1 MKRNIKMKRLSLTKD
16 NNSNYTSDDDEEDN
30 DEIYESCIS
39 SNHLPTAT
47 IHYGAEYSGSG
58 SGGNTDAEG
67 NGTINQCET
76 CKATFKTKSLYE
88 KHRLYCA
95 TLAGMRNT
103 VSTSTS
109 TRGVSSSAASSSGNT
124 GHGHGHGHYDDPS
137 RKHHKKY
144 TIMNVEDDAL
154 LPTPKEMFILI
165 QELTL
170 KYNKV
175 KDELDVMKTWAKIV
189 GRRLGGGGG
198 INGDGG
204 GGSGAGCT
212 SVEFISPFTSISR
225 QKRQNMEN
233 ILNEEDAAMSAAATS
248 TGQTCPLQQ
257 RPTFLQWHSTFAL
270 TQEHLDLVF
279 QADLV
284 SGIVSILLKMVSAH
298 TTESGKSHLIPF
310 KFADVKQGALYIYD
324 LPFSHDAPDLP
335 TQGTAAK
342 WRLIEPCEFQLM
354 VNCVHKLLL
363 KEFKIWQDR
372 NWEQQN
378 KMNQQRQKATLSYKS
393 MMSSFQC
400 SPAMASCDGMYPLP
414 SWAAV
419 HSGYIGEGDDG
430 DDEPKTPPIHLK
442 DAVLTDDFASLYNKY
457 ADKIMGGTL
466 TPETIIT
473 RVRAKLWKDMKAW
486 ML

>member
-1 MKRNIKMKRLSLTKD
+1 MKLLSDSKD
-16 NNSNYTSDDDEEDN
+16 SSYTSGDEDDTYD
-30 DEIYESCIS
+30 SCIS
-39 SNHLPTAT
+39 SSHLPPAAY
-47 IHYGAEYSGSG
+47 YGAEYSGS
-58 SGGNTDAEG
+58 SAEG

-76 CKATFKTKSLYE
+76 CRATFKTKSIYE

-103 VSTSTS
+103 T
-109 TRGVSSSAASSSGNT
+109 SAAAYAATACGNV
-124 GHGHGHGHYDDPS
+124 GPGNYDDTS

-144 TIMNVEDDAL
+144 TIMTVEDDAL
-154 LPTPKEMFILI
+154 LPSPKEMFMLI

-175 KDELDVMKTWAKIV
+175 KDELDVMKTWAKMV

-198 INGDGG
+198 NGG
-204 GGSGAGCT
+204 GGGIGC
-212 SVEFISPFTSISR
+212 SSIEFMSPFTSISR

-233 ILNEEDAAMSAAATS
+233 ILNEEDAAMSAAAES
-248 TGQTCPLQQ
+248 TGQQCPVHQ
-257 RPTFLQWHSTFAL
+257 RPTFVQWYSAFAL
-270 TQEHLDLVF
+270 NQEHLELVF

-310 KFADVKQGALYIYD
+310 KFADVKQCALYIYD
-324 LPFSHDAPDLP
+324 LPFSNDAPDLP
-335 TQGTAAK
+335 TQGTIAR

-363 KEFKIWQDR
+363 KEFKKWQDR

-378 KMNQQRQKATLSYKS
+378 KMNQQRQKATLSYQS

-400 SPAMASCDGMYPLP
+400 SPSMATCDGMYPPP
-414 SWAAV
+414 SSAAA
-419 HSGYIGEGDDG
+419 HSGYSGECDCDDG

-466 TPETIIT
+466 TPETIIS
-473 RVRAKLWKDMKAW
+473 RVRVKLWKDMRAW

>member
-1 MKRNIKMKRLSLTKD
+1 MKSIIDTRDS
-16 NNSNYTSDDDEEDN
+16 NSNSDTSGEEDN
-30 DEIYESCIS
+30 DSSCIS
-39 SNHLPTAT
+39 SNHLSTTTAT
-47 IHYGAEYSGSG
+47 YYEAEYGCSG
-58 SGGNTDAEG
+58 TV
-67 NGTINQCET
+67 NQCET
-76 CKATFKTKSLYE
+76 CRATFKTKTLYE

-103 VSTSTS
+103 GATSSTGTITGS
-109 TRGVSSSAASSSGNT
+109 VANGN
-124 GHGHGHGHYDDPS
+124 YDDPS

-144 TIMNVEDDAL
+144 TIMTVEDDAI
-154 LPTPKEMFILI
+154 LPTPKEMFMLI

-175 KDELDVMKTWAKIV
+175 KGELDVMKTWAKMV
-189 GRRLGGGGG
+189 GRRLGGISGGG
-198 INGDGG
+198 LEGSVGVG
-204 GGSGAGCT
+204 VGGSGSGC
-212 SVEFISPFTSISR
+212 SSIEFMSPFTSISR

-233 ILNEEDAAMSAAATS
+233 ILNEEDAAMSAAAAS

-257 RPTFLQWHSTFAL
+257 RPNFMHWYSAFAL
-270 TQEHLDLVF
+270 NQEHLDLVF

-284 SGIVSILLKMVSAH
+284 SGIVSILLKMVSAY

-310 KFADVKQGALYIYD
+310 KFADVKQGAFYIYD
-324 LPFSHDAPDLP
+324 VPFSHDAPDLP
-335 TQGTAAK
+335 TQATNSR

-363 KEFKIWQDR
+363 KEFKKWQDR

-400 SPAMASCDGMYPLP
+400 SPAMASCDGMYP
-414 SWAAV
+414 SSASASCASAGE
-419 HSGYIGEGDDG
+419 HSYDGVCQGEHV

>member
-1 MKRNIKMKRLSLTKD
+1 MKRNIKMKSIIDTRDKD
-16 NNSNYTSDDDEEDN
+16 SYSDTSGEEDN
-30 DEIYESCIS
+30 DSLCIS
-39 SNHLPTAT
+39 SNHLSTTTAT
-47 IHYGAEYSGSG
+47 YYETEYGC
-58 SGGNTDAEG
+58 GGTV
-67 NGTINQCET
+67 NQCET
-76 CKATFKTKSLYE
+76 CRATFKTKTLYE

-103 VSTSTS
+103 GATSSTGSTAGS
-109 TRGVSSSAASSSGNT
+109 VANGN
-124 GHGHGHGHYDDPS
+124 YDDPS

-144 TIMNVEDDAL
+144 TIMTVEDDAI
-154 LPTPKEMFILI
+154 LPTPKEMFMLI

-175 KDELDVMKTWAKIV
+175 KDELDVMKTWAKMV
-189 GRRLGGGGG
+189 GRRLGG
-198 INGDGG
+198 ISGG
-204 GGSGAGCT
+204 GGGGVGGGLEGSVGGGVGGSGSGC
-212 SVEFISPFTSISR
+212 SSIEFMSPFTSISR

-233 ILNEEDAAMSAAATS
+233 ILNEEDAAMSAAAAS

-257 RPTFLQWHSTFAL
+257 RPNFLQWYSAFAL
-270 TQEHLDLVF
+270 NQEHLDLVF

-284 SGIVSILLKMVSAH
+284 SGIVSILLKMVSAY

-310 KFADVKQGALYIYD
+310 KFADVKQGAFYIYD
-324 LPFSHDAPDLP
+324 SPFSHDAPDLP
-335 TQGTAAK
+335 TQATNVR

-363 KEFKIWQDR
+363 KEFKKWQDL

-378 KMNQQRQKATLSYKS
+378 KMNQQRQKATLSYQG
-393 MMSSFQC
+393 MMSSFKC
-400 SPAMASCDGMYPLP
+400 SPAMASCDGMYPPP
-414 SWAAV
+414 SWAGA
-419 HSGYIGEGDDG
+419 HSGYSGEGDGDDG